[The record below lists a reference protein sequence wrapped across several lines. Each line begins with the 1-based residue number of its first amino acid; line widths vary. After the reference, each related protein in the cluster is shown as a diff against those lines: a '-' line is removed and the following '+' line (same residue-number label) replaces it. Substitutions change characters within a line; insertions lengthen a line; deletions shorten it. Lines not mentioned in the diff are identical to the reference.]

1 MNMSTVIKKELP
13 IEVKNND
20 HTNQAVAHWVNP
32 GIVYSRSEDDPANEE
47 TPSST

>member
-20 HTNQAVAHWVNP
+20 GTNQAVAHWVSP
-32 GIVYSRSEDDPANEE
+32 GIVYSEDDPANEE

>member
-20 HTNQAVAHWVNP
+20 RTNKAVAHWVS
-32 GIVYSRSEDDPANEE
+32 GIVYSEDDPANEE
-47 TPSST
+47 TPNST